1 MNAQVTI
8 RTNIAKVTDKTSS
21 PDARQGVAVAEDEN
35 NSGAGYAVATD
46 GRVMAV
52 VPIEHKGDRVACEA
66 TNYSPARDYALIPGD
81 VLRKP
86 TSRRPNSVSLN
97 GRVECNGRV
106 GEYPDGRFPRVSQ
119 AVPAMQDRLAVSIDA
134 KLLANLS
141 EAINEPGNNVVT
153 LLLSTDKTDCAAIGV
168 LPSTETNVDSHGV
181 LMPVAH
187 DCRKASEFNAQAM
200 ETFNARARAYAEA
213 MKNRIG

>member
-21 PDARQGVAVAEDEN
+21 RYALQGVAVAEEE
-35 NSGAGYAVATD
+35 GGTGYAVATD

-52 VPIEHKGDRVACEA
+52 VPIEHTGDRIACEA
-66 TNYSPARDYALIPGD
+66 TDYSPARDYALIPAD

-86 TSRRPNSVSLN
+86 TSRRANSVSLN

-119 AVPAMQDRLAVSIDA
+119 AVPTMQDRLAVSIDA

-141 EAINEPGNNVVT
+141 EAINEPGNSVVT
-153 LLLSTDKTDCAAIGV
+153 LLLSTEKTDCAAIGV
-168 LPSTETNVDSHGV
+168 LPSSETSVGSHGV

-187 DCRKASEFNAQAM
+187 DCRNAADFNSESMGIFN
-200 ETFNARARAYAEA
+200 TRARAYAEA